1 MDIPLCTETTT
12 AKDRII
18 IKEAM
23 AEPIIHIMIVMIV
36 MIVMI
41 NTIPSPTGAV
51 ITRIVSNNAIE
62 VMAAIIVTIT
72 STVETMINDLPINA
86 FV

>member
-23 AEPIIHIMIVMIV
+23 AEPIIHIMIVI
-36 MIVMI
+36 I
-41 NTIPSPTGAV
+41 NTIPSPAGV
-51 ITRIVSNNAIE
+51 VMTRIVSNNAIE
-62 VMAAIIVTIT
+62 VIAAAIIVTIMP
-72 STVETMINDLPINA
+72 TVETMINGLPINT

>member
-36 MIVMI
+36 MI
-41 NTIPSPTGAV
+41 NTMPSPAGAV

-72 STVETMINDLPINA
+72 PTVETMINGLPINA